1 MARGWGGG
9 RAALSVLGGR
19 GRGAALVS
27 GGIPAANSDPKNLSA
42 PRRVFPE
49 RRQLEKGGSLLSRH
63 NPRDVP
69 ALPALPL
76 HLHLSGKRWQGVKKL
91 FFSFLF
97 LCVGGNKMAFKE
109 GVALLMA
116 LGTREGTR
124 GCSAVCACGGGAAS
138 IYTRC
143 PPSEPAAPCPRA
155 PSGRQR
161 KPFLVFTLLCFFV
174 AVAKIGRKHF
184 A

>member
-1 MARGWGGG
+1 MARGWGVAGLRYPCWGAGDGAQRLFRGG
-9 RAALSVLGGR
+9 SPPPIATRKTSPHPVG
-19 GRGAALVS
+19 S
-27 GGIPAANSDPKNLSA
+27 S
-42 PRRVFPE
+42 RRE
-49 RRQLEKGGSLLSRH
+49 GSWKWGGSLLSRH

-97 LCVGGNKMAFKE
+97 LCVWGNKMAFKE

-143 PPSEPAAPCPRA
+143 PPFRA
-155 PSGRQR
+155 GRPLPPGSLW
-161 KPFLVFTLLCFFV
+161 KAEEALLGFHSSLFFCCCC
-174 AVAKIGRKHF
+174 
-184 A
+184 